1 MATSKSAKKSPDTFD
16 SPRRGMGVPLVGS
29 TDGEDVG
36 PDEPE
41 TPPMPGPQGGPRGNT
56 GGTCSTCSSVP
67 FNGAMT
73 ISLMG
78 AFLFL
83 LSIGM
88 LLATS
93 IMGTQQFYLD
103 ELSSAQNAHAQVQVN
118 K

>member
-1 MATSKSAKKSPDTFD
+1 
-16 SPRRGMGVPLVGS
+16 MGVPLVGCA
-29 TDGEDVG
+29 DGEGVG

-41 TPPMPGPQGGPRGNT
+41 TPPMPGPQGSPSGKT
-56 GGTCSTCSSVP
+56 GGTCATCDSVP
-67 FNGAMT
+67 FNGPMT

-103 ELSSAQNAHAQVQVN
+103 ALSSAQSAHAQVQIN